1 MLQQR
6 GHQVNPAYNFRTARK
21 LAEANTYDLV
31 ISDIELPD
39 GSGLDLIRELTIR
52 RPTPGIAL
60 SGFGTADDVAMSLQ
74 AGFTEHLTK
83 PIDVRKLDEAI
94 RRVANTRVLI
104 SAKSS
109 RNRRRF
115 RSQRR
120 RLATLAWAACR
131 ALPNRAVTTVTFLK
145 RSGGETGSISH
156 IAEQQPH

>member
-83 PIDVRKLDEAI
+83 PIDVRRLDEAI
-94 RRVANTRVLI
+94 RRVASTRGLDQREVKQERPLLQVT
-104 SAKSS
+104 ATKARYAGLGGPSS
-109 RNRRRF
+109 PAESRRHNGNF
-115 RSQRR
+115 SQEIGR
-120 RLATLAWAACR
+120 
-131 ALPNRAVTTVTFLK
+131 
-145 RSGGETGSISH
+145 
-156 IAEQQPH
+156 